1 MSFKYI
7 PDVGKEIRYNRIINP
22 STDRMVII
30 PLDHGIILGP
40 LPGIENPAQTVKD
53 VISGGVNSVVF
64 NAGLAPRLYK
74 EYMNKC
80 GAIFNLTN
88 VITEEQGITLI
99 STVEY
104 AIRNGADAVSVQIQ
118 VGSKHEQH
126 MLNNARIVLDQCSNW
141 GIPVLGMMY
150 PTEKLLEKNGTDAIL
165 HAARAGAELGF
176 DIVKTSYTGDSISFK
191 NLVDS
196 CPVPVVIAGGPKAN
210 SSQQILSMVKEA
222 IRCGAAGVALGRNVW
237 QHPNPAQVTEDIVNI
252 VHHQNL

>member
-1 MSFKYI
+1 
-7 PDVGKEIRYNRIINP
+7 
-22 STDRMVII
+22 
-30 PLDHGIILGP
+30 
-40 LPGIENPAQTVKD
+40 
-53 VISGGVNSVVF
+53 
-64 NAGLAPRLYK
+64 
-74 EYMNKC
+74 
-80 GAIFNLTN
+80 
-88 VITEEQGITLI
+88 I